1 MSNEKNVKSFSELS
15 QLENLFSKDE
25 LKEIRFVDE
34 KQKYQED
41 WKRNKSGHRKMVAKK
56 NRRWLIENNQSEL
69 KNYVPFPHVYQKI
82 EEYFK
87 DEKKRGYMIHII
99 TNFLPLNRV
108 SQVIL
113 FREENMTCPFTNY
126 KLTDTNS
133 ILVGN
138 RDKHIAFSGAN
149 SNVFL
154 CGIALQELN
163 RYVMEQT
170 FLYDSREGQIVN
182 FALDK
187 LREELSKKKA

>member
-1 MSNEKNVKSFSELS
+1 MSNEKKVKSFNELS

-25 LKEIRFVDE
+25 LKEIKLVDE

-69 KNYVPFPHVYQKI
+69 KNYVPFPKVYQKI

-108 SQVIL
+108 SQVVL
-113 FREENMTCPFTNY
+113 FREENMTCPFTDY

-138 RDKHIAFSGAN
+138 RDEHIAFSGAN
-149 SNVFL
+149 SNVYL

-170 FLYDSREGQIVN
+170 FTYDSREGQIVN

-187 LREELSKKKA
+187 LREELSEKKA

>member
-1 MSNEKNVKSFSELS
+1 MSNEKKVKSFNELS

-25 LKEIRFVDE
+25 LNEIKLVDE

-69 KNYVPFPHVYQKI
+69 KNYVPFPKVYQKI

-108 SQVIL
+108 SQVVL
-113 FREENMTCPFTNY
+113 FREENMTCPFTDY

-149 SNVFL
+149 SNVYL

-163 RYVMEQT
+163 RYVLEQT
-170 FLYDSREGQIVN
+170 YLYDSREGQIVN

-187 LREELSKKKA
+187 LREELSEKKA

>member
-1 MSNEKNVKSFSELS
+1 MSNEKKVKSFNELS

-25 LKEIRFVDE
+25 LKEIKLVDE

-69 KNYVPFPHVYQKI
+69 KNYVPFPKVYQKI

-108 SQVIL
+108 SQVVL
-113 FREENMTCPFTNY
+113 FREENMTCPFTDY

-149 SNVFL
+149 SNVYL

-170 FLYDSREGQIVN
+170 FMYDSREGQIVN

-187 LREELSKKKA
+187 LREELSEKKA

>member
-25 LKEIRFVDE
+25 LKEIRFGDE

-69 KNYVPFPHVYQKI
+69 KNYVPFPKVYEKI

-113 FREENMTCPFTNY
+113 FREENMTCPFTDY
-126 KLTDTNS
+126 KLTDTSS

>member
-56 NRRWLIENNQSEL
+56 NRRWLIENNECEL
-69 KNYVPFPHVYQKI
+69 KNYVPFPKVYEKI

-87 DEKKRGYMIHII
+87 DEKKRGYMIHIM

-108 SQVIL
+108 SQVVL

-126 KLTDTNS
+126 KLTDTKS

-149 SNVFL
+149 SNVFI

>member
-1 MSNEKNVKSFSELS
+1 
-15 QLENLFSKDE
+15 
-25 LKEIRFVDE
+25 
-34 KQKYQED
+34 
-41 WKRNKSGHRKMVAKK
+41 
-56 NRRWLIENNQSEL
+56 
-69 KNYVPFPHVYQKI
+69 
-82 EEYFK
+82 
-87 DEKKRGYMIHII
+87 MIHII

-108 SQVIL
+108 SQVVL
-113 FREENMTCPFTNY
+113 FREENMTCPFTDY

-149 SNVFL
+149 SNVYL

-170 FLYDSREGQIVN
+170 FMYDSREGQIVN

-187 LREELSKKKA
+187 LREELSEKKA